1 MKTLLERLQRI
12 ERVVAASAFG
22 LMTLL
27 VLTDIL
33 LREGFKQSFAIGP
46 KLALDFMIL
55 GGFLGAAITSG
66 KGTHLKAEVATKLW
80 PESLKPFAATA
91 GELVTATFCAGMAW
105 ISFQYVSGSRE
116 LGEANVVTGV
126 PIWIS
131 QLVIP
136 WTFVSMTVRHL
147 CFTFKAGL
155 RPITTIEDLK

>member
-1 MKTLLERLQRI
+1 MKTILARLQKI
-12 ERVVAASAFG
+12 ERGVAATAFG

-33 LREGFKQSFAIGP
+33 LREGFKQSFAVGP

-80 PESLKPFAATA
+80 PESLKGFAATA
-91 GELVTATFCAGMAW
+91 GELLTATFCASMAW

-116 LGEANVVTGV
+116 LAEANVVTGI

-136 WTFVSMTVRHL
+136 WTFASMALRHL
-147 CFTFKAGL
+147 CFTFKTEL
-155 RPITTIEDLK
+155 RPVTTIEDLK